1 MKARIVPVVL
11 GIALAVPATA
21 RADGPWGYFRIPDL
35 TQDQKARMDTF
46 WVAYVRDL
54 MARRAALQQAM
65 VDLKVQVSA
74 DSPDQAAIRQAIE
87 RVTALQGQMLEAEV
101 RLVMEVKKVLKPEQL
116 RWFNLDLLSQARYSD
131 KFVDPDATV
140 PGGRGPGGFPGG
152 PGPGGFP
159 GGPGPGGFPGG
170 PGPGG
175 FPGGLQ
181 QGPGGP
187 PPSGP
192 AAGPQ
197 GPGGPGGWCGPGGP
211 GDGDEAPPPPAKARG
226 RK

>member
-1 MKARIVPVVL
+1 MQARIVPVVL
-11 GIALAVPATA
+11 GIALAVPATT

-35 TQDQKARMDTF
+35 TQDQKARMDAF

-131 KFVDPDATV
+131 KFVDPDASV
-140 PGGRGPGGFPGG
+140 PGGQGPGGFPGG
-152 PGPGGFP
+152 P
-159 GGPGPGGFPGG
+159 
-170 PGPGG
+170 
-175 FPGGLQ
+175 Q
-181 QGPGGP
+181 QGPGGA

-192 AAGPQ
+192 SAGPQ

-211 GDGDEAPPPPAKARG
+211 DDDDEAPPPPAKARG